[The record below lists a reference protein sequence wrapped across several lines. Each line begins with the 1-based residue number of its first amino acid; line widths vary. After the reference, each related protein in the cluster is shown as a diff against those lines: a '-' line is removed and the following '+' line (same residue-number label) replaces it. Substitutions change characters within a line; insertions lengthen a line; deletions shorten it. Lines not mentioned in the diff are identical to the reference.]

1 MKYNKMMAMGQKYYL
16 VCLVVLTLLFITGCK
31 KEAGPQE
38 VDAAAAFFLAQ
49 AQEAFEQ
56 EAFNIALAFT
66 DSANAEAPDLAAVYF
81 MRGRIYTE
89 LARFDLAD
97 SSYIEALALQDDLQ
111 GAWLNRGNLAIR
123 KGALKPAL
131 AMYNKE
137 ASSYPSASVFLQ
149 MGRAYQ
155 DLGEPDSARMA
166 FERAIALDDSRATV
180 FMRLGQLLGE
190 QGDFEQAIDYTRQGL
205 ALEPE
210 NQNYKFALGA
220 LLNANGDAE
229 EAVTLLQPFVDASP
243 WHYWGHY
250 NLGQAYRRI
259 NDEGKAAT
267 YLAKAESLQT
277 TQTELDHWQ
286 MMAESNPQHLM
297 LWLRFSYALRR
308 AGNTTDADRADRI
321 AYALAPD
328 YMESSYQ
335 DSTLLRGHR
344 KAIIQMARGEVEESV
359 EIYKSLLRQQPNEAS
374 LWLNLGVAYA
384 TFGRIVQARQCFT
397 TALKYDNQF
406 LRARRYLEDLEKA
419 FYDPEEPG
427 NQS

>member
-1 MKYNKMMAMGQKYYL
+1 M
-16 VCLVVLTLLFITGCK
+16 VLSVGCS
-31 KEAGPQE
+31 KEAAQQE
-38 VDAAAAFFLAQ
+38 VDAEAAFFLAQ
-49 AQEAFEQ
+49 AQQAFEE

-66 DSANAEAPDLAAVYF
+66 DSAQAADPELAPVYF

-97 SSYIEALALQDDLQ
+97 SSYIEALVRDDGLQ

-131 AMYNKE
+131 VMYNRE
-137 ASSYPSASVFLQ
+137 ASNYPTASVYLQ

-155 DLGEPDSARMA
+155 DLGEPDSAKMA
-166 FERAIALDDSRATV
+166 YERAIALDDSRATV
-180 FMRLGQLLGE
+180 FMRLGQLLSE
-190 QGDFEQAIDYTRQGL
+190 QGDFVEAIDYTRKGL
-205 ALEPE
+205 ALEPANE
-210 NQNYKFALGA
+210 QYKFALGA
-220 LLNANGDAE
+220 LLNASGRVE
-229 EAVTLLQPFVDASP
+229 EAVTLLKPFVDARP

-250 NLGQAYRRI
+250 NLGQAYQRLD
-259 NDEGKAAT
+259 NQAEAT
-267 YLAKAESLQT
+267 YYLARAESLQT

-308 AGNTTDADRADRI
+308 AGNIQDANRADRI

-328 YMESSYQ
+328 YLESSFQ

-344 KAIIQMARGEVEESV
+344 QAVIQMASGAVEESI
-359 EIYKSLLRQQPNEAS
+359 EIYKTLLRQQPDEAQ

-384 TFGRIVQARQCFT
+384 TFGRIVQARQCFV
-397 TALKYDNQF
+397 TALKYDNMF
-406 LRARRYLEDLEKA
+406 LRARRYMEDLDKA
-419 FYDPEEPG
+419 FYDPDEPG
-427 NQS
+427 NQR